1 MAAKK
6 KVAAKAKTKT
16 KPLISR
22 AQDTR
27 TKAKKAKTKREK
39 LDPAKEAKKL
49 IKRAERLDKF
59 AVHWSKLATKCRE
72 KATKLAAKTLAKPK
86 CRYSPKMQAALAEIA
101 KLGQEVESSYAMN
114 VVESPEGTAEALQV
128 VAEVL
133 KGDFVLKDAR

>member
-16 KPLISR
+16 KAKVRLNWGK
-22 AQDTR
+22 AG
-27 TKAKKAKTKREK
+27 AKKSAK

-49 IKRAERLDKF
+49 IKRAERLDKL
-59 AVHWSKLATKCRE
+59 AVHWTKLATKCRE

-101 KLGQEVESSYAMN
+101 KLGQEVKSSYAMN
-114 VVESPEGTAEALQV
+114 VVESPEGTAEAMQV
-128 VAEVL
+128 VADVL
-133 KGDFVLKDAR
+133 KGDFR

>member
-16 KPLISR
+16 KPRI
-22 AQDTR
+22 
-27 TKAKKAKTKREK
+27 K
-39 LDPAKEAKKL
+39 LDPAKEAQKL
-49 IKRAERLDKF
+49 IKRAERLDKLAAHF
-59 AVHWSKLATKCRE
+59 TKLATKCRE

-101 KLGQEVESSYAMN
+101 KLGQEIEVPQDEAM
-114 VVESPEGTAEALQV
+114 QV

-133 KGDFVLKDAR
+133 KGDFR